1 MGLGTNWFKR
11 EIGKNAGKYVS
22 NKLFGDKWATPHK
35 VIIAKEHAKI
45 EKQNSLDLLKTER
58 KKLEMERKSS
68 EESIKA
74 EFKKVEVETKR
85 TEIQQKGSLND
96 KKEFI
101 LIKTL
106 SNDKEEIFDFG
117 NYLITEVKSI
127 GWSDKA
133 DDALLNSFSDVCLN
147 KLSQCKIKLD
157 SLGATFESEY
167 LEKEVK
173 SLNNKKLFQ
182 KYAKYAGMA
191 IFGIVFFICYK
202 LGLIN

>member
-35 VIIAKEHAKI
+35 VIVAKENAKI
-45 EKQNSLDLLKTER
+45 EKQNSIDLLKTER
-58 KKLEMERKSS
+58 KKLEIERKSS
-68 EESIKA
+68 EESIKT
-74 EFKKVEVETKR
+74 EFKKLEVETKR
-85 TEIQQKGSLND
+85 TEIQQKGSLNE

-127 GWSDKA
+127 GWSDKE
-133 DDALLNSFSDVCLN
+133 DDAHLNSFSDVCLN

-157 SLGATFESEY
+157 SLGATFESEH
-167 LEKEVK
+167 LEKEIK

-202 LGLIN
+202 LGLIK